1 MLFIVRLFFEFALI
15 RSDLYSLSVSVW
27 AIVLYGI
34 IVIAET
40 QFLHIDTLFL
50 ATVLV
55 GSLVVWE
62 VYSSKI
68 CLGWADKI
76 LLPIIALSIPL
87 VDFGFYL
94 TLVGCLALMT
104 ALLWHHYFRMERYPM
119 LPALIVSG
127 GIIRVCCG

>member
-1 MLFIVRLFFEFALI
+1 MLFTLRLLLEFVLVH
-15 RSDLYSLSVSVW
+15 SDLRSLSVSVW
-27 AIVLYGI
+27 AIGLYGI

-40 QFLHIDTLFL
+40 QSLHINTFIL
-50 ATVLV
+50 ANSILC
-55 GSLVVWE
+55 GIALWE
-62 VYSSKI
+62 LYSSKI

-94 TLVGCLALMT
+94 MLVGCLALMT
-104 ALLWHHYFRMERYPM
+104 ALLWQYYFRMERYPM
-119 LPALIVSG
+119 LPALIISG

>member
-1 MLFIVRLFFEFALI
+1 MLFALRLLLEFVLVH
-15 RSDLYSLSVSVW
+15 SDLRSLNVSVW
-27 AIVLYGI
+27 AIGLYGI

-40 QFLHIDTLFL
+40 QSLHINTFIL
-50 ATVLV
+50 ASSILC
-55 GSLVVWE
+55 GIALWE
-62 VYSSKI
+62 LYSSKI

-94 TLVGCLALMT
+94 MLVGCLALMT
-104 ALLWHHYFRMERYPM
+104 ALLWHYYFRMERYPM
-119 LPALIVSG
+119 LPALIISG